1 MNLIIFLAIYDSRYV
16 VRNVC
21 QYTSLRLQILC
32 AGMRF
37 RLDCRLMRLLLVIN
51 APMVCS
57 SYYQYQI
64 IPHSYHTVKQ
74 NLLSR
79 SLMGHF
85 TSKELRTAESKQ
97 SFKM

>member
-1 MNLIIFLAIYDSRYV
+1 MKLMIFLAIYDSRYV

-21 QYTSLRLQILC
+21 KYASIRLQIVSASMLL
-32 AGMRF
+32 
-37 RLDCRLMRLLLVIN
+37 RLERRLSRLLFFIS
-51 APMVCS
+51 APVVRS
-57 SYYQYQI
+57 RYYHNHI